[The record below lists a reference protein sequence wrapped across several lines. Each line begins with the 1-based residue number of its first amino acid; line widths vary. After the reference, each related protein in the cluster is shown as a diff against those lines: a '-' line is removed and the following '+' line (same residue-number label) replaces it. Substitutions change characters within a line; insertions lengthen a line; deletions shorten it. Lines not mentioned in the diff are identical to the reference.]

1 MEIKTN
7 KVFKHLENS
16 KSKYLIEQGGT
27 RSGKTYNIIIWLVF
41 YCLRNTGKT
50 ITVCRKAFPS
60 LRGSVY
66 RDFIEILQN
75 TNLYDEALH
84 NKTENIY
91 RLNGNLF
98 EFISVDQSQKIRG
111 RKRNILFINEA
122 NEINY
127 EEFFQLD
134 IRTTEKVII
143 DYNPSED
150 FWVEDIKKQ
159 NECDFYITTYLDNPF
174 LPKELIEKI
183 ERIKDQDENYWRVY
197 GLGLK
202 GFIEGQ
208 IFANFNEVD
217 KWPECKWEALGLDF
231 GYTNDPTALIKF
243 GMFEGEIYLQE
254 LLYQTGL
261 TNQEIGNHLK
271 SFNIDRRLE
280 IICDSAE
287 PKSIQEIYLM
297 GFNAKGVV
305 KGADSIKNGIDVLKR
320 HKINVVKSSPNII
333 KEFRNYKWQKD
344 KNGNMINKP
353 IDFYNHA
360 CDAIRY
366 VALTKLQIENK
377 GKYILG

>member
-1 MEIKTN
+1 MEIKTTN
-7 KVFKHLENS
+7 VFWHLQNS
-16 KSKYLIEQGGT
+16 KSKYVIEQGGT
-27 RSGKTYNIIIWLVF
+27 RSGKTYNILIWLIV
-41 YCLRNTGKT
+41 YGNTHINKT
-50 ITVCRKAFPS
+50 ITICRKSFPS

-66 RDFIEILQN
+66 RDFIEILQ
-75 TNLYDEALH
+75 TANLYDENFH
-84 NKTENIY
+84 NKTENTY
-91 RLNGNLF
+91 KLNGNLF
-98 EFISVDQSQKIRG
+98 EFISVDQAQKIRG

-127 EEFFQLD
+127 EE
-134 IRTTEKVII
+134 
-143 DYNPSED
+143 
-150 FWVEDIKKQ
+150 
-159 NECDFYITTYLDNPF
+159 F